1 MKRLF
6 WDVETEALPEADL
19 AKLMPEFTAG
29 ANLKDPAKIAAAI
42 ADKKQDWLDG
52 AALKAITGKIV
63 AVTAAA
69 DDNEPLMRTIGDHPI
84 VDEKELIIQT
94 VNTLLNTV
102 GEGGNAYAWN
112 GHGFD
117 LPFLCQRAAV
127 HNIPAFSQLT
137 VNVRGRFYW
146 NEAFIDPKLVW
157 SNYSPDHTGTSLKSV
172 ALALGVGEKIGSGKD
187 FAALLKTN
195 PDEAKRYALADIT
208 LMRDIVNRMGI

>member
-1 MKRLF
+1 MNRIFYDL
-6 WDVETEALPEADL
+6 ETEGLPEADL
-19 AKLMPEFTAG
+19 AKLMPEFAAG
-29 ANLKDPAKIAAAI
+29 ANLKDPAKIVAAI

-63 AVTAAA
+63 AVTIAW
-69 DDNEPLMRTIGDHPI
+69 DDTEPTMFANDPDGEIGLIKI
-84 VDEKELIIQT
+84 VLRELKRMIS
-94 VNTLLNTV
+94 V
-102 GEGGNAYAWN
+102 GGMAYAWN

-127 HNIPAFSQLT
+127 HNIQAFRDLT

-146 NEAFIDPKLVW
+146 HESLIDPKLVW

-187 FAALLKTN
+187 FAKLLKEN
-195 PDEAKRYALADIT
+195 PAEATRYALADIT
-208 LMRDIVNRMGI
+208 LMRGIINRMGI

>member
-1 MKRLF
+1 MTRMY
-6 WDVETEALPEADL
+6 WDLETEGLPEADI

-29 ANLKDPAKIAAAI
+29 ANLKDPAKIAAPI

-63 AVTAAA
+63 AAAVA
-69 DDNEPLMRTIGDHPI
+69 SDDETPVMLCFA
-84 VDEKELIIQT
+84 DEKSIIETMLLELKQVIDQ
-94 VNTLLNTV
+94 NAK
-102 GEGGNAYAWN
+102 AYAWN

-127 HNIPAFSQLT
+127 HNIQAFRDLT

-146 NEAFIDPKLVW
+146 HESLLDPKLVW

-172 ALALGVGEKIGSGKD
+172 ALALGVGEKIGSGMD

-195 PDEAKRYALADIT
+195 PEEAKRYALADIT
-208 LMRDIVNRMGI
+208 LMRNIVNRMGI

>member
-1 MKRLF
+1 MKKLY
-6 WDVETEALPEADL
+6 WDIETEGLPEADI
-19 AKLMPEFTAG
+19 ANLMPEFSAG

-63 AVTAAA
+63 AVTAAFE
-69 DDNEPLMRTIGDHPI
+69 DGVPVMRSGD
-84 VDEKELIIQT
+84 EFELI
-94 VNTLLNTV
+94 
-102 GEGGNAYAWN
+102 EGALAELTAAIAQGWNAYAWN

-127 HNIPAFSQLT
+127 HNIPAFRKLT
-137 VNVRGRFYW
+137 VMRGGRFYW
-146 NEAFIDPKLVW
+146 NDSFVDPKLVW
-157 SNYSPDHTGTSLKSV
+157 ANYSPDHTGTSLKSV

-195 PDEAKRYALADIT
+195 PDEANRYALADIT